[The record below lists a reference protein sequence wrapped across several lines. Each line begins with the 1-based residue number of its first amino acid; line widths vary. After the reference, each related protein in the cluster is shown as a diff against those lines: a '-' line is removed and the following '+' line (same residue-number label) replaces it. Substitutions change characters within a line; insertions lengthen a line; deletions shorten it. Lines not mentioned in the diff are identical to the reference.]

1 MPKTLTGDSLLSR
14 LIVEPGKR
22 VQLNDDHA
30 DNTFGWEKHEAL
42 AALEEN
48 RQKLSDLQY
57 KLYADGRQ
65 ALLVVIQAI
74 DAGGKDGT
82 VHDIFTAMNPQ
93 GCVVTSFKA
102 PTAEE
107 LKHDYLW
114 RVHQRVP
121 ARGMVGVF
129 NRSHYED
136 VLIVRVE
143 KLVPKEVWRERYA
156 QINEFERML
165 TSNSVRIVK
174 LFLQISRDEQKER
187 LEDRLKDPNRQWKFS
202 PEDLVKRR
210 QWPEYQKAFEAM
222 LTKCSTKRAP
232 WYVIPANKKWFR
244 NLAVSQILA
253 DGIESWKMH
262 YPPPPADLEELRE
275 ALRAER

>member
-1 MPKTLTGDSLLSR
+1 MPKTLTGDSLIER
-14 LIVEPGKR
+14 FFVEPGKR
-22 VQLNDDHA
+22 AQLNDDHA
-30 DNTFGWEKHEAL
+30 GITFGWDKPEAV
-42 AALEEN
+42 AMVEEN
-48 RQKLSDLQY
+48 RKKLSDLQY
-57 KLYADGRQ
+57 KLFADGRH

-93 GCVVTSFKA
+93 GCIVTSFKA

-107 LKHDYLW
+107 LRHDYLW

-129 NRSHYED
+129 NRSQYED

-143 KLVPKEVWRERYA
+143 KLVPKAVWRERYE

-174 LFLQISRDEQKER
+174 VFLQISKEEQKKR
-187 LEDRLKDPNRQWKFS
+187 LEDRLRDPNRQWKFS

-210 QWPEYQKAFEAM
+210 QWAEYQKAFEAM
-222 LTKCSTKRAP
+222 LTRCSTKHAP
-232 WYVIPANKKWFR
+232 WYVIPADKKWFR
-244 NLAVSQILA
+244 NLAVSQIVATEMGRMPLRFPEPSY
-253 DGIESWKMH
+253 D
-262 YPPPPADLEELRE
+262 PAKIRV
-275 ALRAER
+275 R

>member
-1 MPKTLTGDSLLSR
+1 VPKTLTGDSLISR

-22 VQLNDDHA
+22 VQLHDEHA
-30 DNTFGWEKHEAL
+30 ASTFGWEKHEAL
-42 AALEEN
+42 TALEEN
-48 RQKLSDLQY
+48 REKLSDLQY

-143 KLVPKEVWRERYA
+143 KLVPKSVWRERYE

-174 LFLQISRDEQKER
+174 LFLQISRGEQKER
-187 LEDRLKDPNRQWKFS
+187 LEARLQDPNRQWKFS

-222 LTKCSTKRAP
+222 LTKCSTQHAP
-232 WYVIPANKKWFR
+232 WYVIPADKKWFR
-244 NLAVSQILA
+244 NLAVSTILA
-253 DGIESWKMH
+253 TEMGRMPLRFPEPTYD
-262 YPPPPADLEELRE
+262 PAKIHIR
-275 ALRAER
+275 

>member
-1 MPKTLTGDSLLSR
+1 MPRILTGDSLISR
-14 LIVEPGKR
+14 LIVRPGKR
-22 VQLNDDHA
+22 VQLKESHA
-30 DNTFGWEKHEAL
+30 AETFGWEKHEAIE
-42 AALEEN
+42 ALEEY

-57 KLYADGRQ
+57 KLYADGRH

-82 VHDIFTAMNPQ
+82 VRDVFTSMNPQ
-93 GCVVTSFKA
+93 GCVVASFKA

-143 KLVPKEVWRERYA
+143 KLVAKSVWQKRYA
-156 QINEFERML
+156 QINDFERML
-165 TSNSVRIVK
+165 TSNSVRIIK
-174 LFLQISRDEQKER
+174 LFLQISRGEQKDR
-187 LEDRLKDPNRQWKFS
+187 LEDRLKDANRQWKFS

-210 QWPEYQKAFEAM
+210 QWPQYQKAFEAM
-222 LTKCSTKRAP
+222 LTKCSTRHAP
-232 WYVIPANKKWFR
+232 WYVIPADRKWFR
-244 NLAVSQILA
+244 NLAVSQIVATEMARLPLRFP
-253 DGIESWKMH
+253 E
-262 YPPPPADLEELRE
+262 PAYDPSKIRV
-275 ALRAER
+275 R

>member
-1 MPKTLTGDSLLSR
+1 VPKVLTGNVLIER
-14 LIVEPGKR
+14 LHVEPGKR
-22 VQLNDDHA
+22 VQLRDEHA
-30 DNTFGWEKHEAL
+30 NNTFGWEKHEAIV
-42 AALEEN
+42 ALEEN

-57 KLYADGRQ
+57 KLYADGRY

-82 VHDIFTAMNPQ
+82 VKDVFTSMNPQ

-165 TSNSVRIVK
+165 TSNSVRIIK
-174 LFLQISRDEQKER
+174 LFLQISKGEQKER
-187 LEDRLKDPNRQWKFS
+187 LEDRLKDPDRRWKFS

-210 QWPEYQKAFEAM
+210 QWPEYQKAFETM
-222 LTKCSTKRAP
+222 LTQCSTRHAP
-232 WYVIPANKKWFR
+232 WYVIPADKKWFR
-244 NLAVSQILA
+244 NLAVSQILVTEMGRLPLRFPEPTF
-253 DGIESWKMH
+253 D
-262 YPPPPADLEELRE
+262 PAKIKVR
-275 ALRAER
+275 

>member
-1 MPKTLTGDSLLSR
+1 
-14 LIVEPGKR
+14 
-22 VQLNDDHA
+22 VQLHDEHA
-30 DNTFGWEKHEAL
+30 NNTFGWEKHEAL
-42 AALEEN
+42 AMLEEN

-57 KLYADGRQ
+57 KLYADGRH
-65 ALLVVIQAI
+65 ALLVVLQAI

-93 GCVVTSFKA
+93 GCIVTSFKA

-143 KLVPKEVWRERYA
+143 KLVPKAVWRERYA

-165 TSNSVRIVK
+165 TSCSVRIVK
-174 LFLQISRDEQKER
+174 LFLQISKKEQKGR
-187 LEDRLKDPNRQWKFS
+187 MEDRLKDPNRRWKFS
-202 PEDLVKRR
+202 PDDLVKRR
-210 QWPEYQKAFEAM
+210 QWPEYQKAFDAK
-222 LTKCSTKRAP
+222 LSRCSTRHAP
-232 WYVIPANKKWFR
+232 WYVSPADRKWVR
-244 NLAVSQILA
+244 NLAVSEILA
-253 DGIESWKMH
+253 REMGRL
-262 YPPPPADLEELRE
+262 PLRFPE
-275 ALRAER
+275 PTYDPSKIRVR

>member
-1 MPKTLTGDSLLSR
+1 MPKKPLTGDSLISR

-30 DNTFGWEKHEAL
+30 ANTFGWEKHEAI

-48 RQKLSDLQY
+48 RQKLSELQY
-57 KLYADGRQ
+57 KLYADGRH

-74 DAGGKDGT
+74 DAGGKDGL
-82 VHDIFTAMNPQ
+82 VHDVFTSMNPQ

-114 RVHQRVP
+114 RVHQQVP

-129 NRSHYED
+129 NRSQYED

-143 KLVPKEVWRERYA
+143 KLVPKEVWSERYE

-165 TSNSVRIVK
+165 TSNSVRIIKV
-174 LFLQISRDEQKER
+174 FLQISKGEQKER

-222 LTKCSTKRAP
+222 LTQVQHQARPVVRDSRRTGSGSGTSRFP
-232 WYVIPANKKWFR
+232 R
-244 NLAVSQILA
+244 
-253 DGIESWKMH
+253 
-262 YPPPPADLEELRE
+262 
-275 ALRAER
+275 

>member
-1 MPKTLTGDSLLSR
+1 MGDSLIER
-14 LIVEPGKR
+14 LIVTPGKR
-22 VQLNDDHA
+22 VQLDDDHA
-30 DNTFGWEKHEAL
+30 DRTFGWEKPEAQ
-42 AALEEN
+42 AMLEEN
-48 RQKLSDLQY
+48 REKLSELQY
-57 KLYADGRQ
+57 KLYADGRF

-82 VHDIFTAMNPQ
+82 VHDVFTSMNPQ

-143 KLVPKEVWRERYA
+143 KLVAEEVWRKRYQ

-165 TSNSVRIVK
+165 TSNNVRIIK
-174 LFLQISRDEQKER
+174 LFLQISRGEQKKR
-187 LEDRLKDPNRQWKFS
+187 LENRLKDPNRQWKFS

-210 QWPEYQKAFEAM
+210 QWPQYQEAFEAM
-222 LTKCSTKRAP
+222 LTRCSTKHAP
-232 WYVIPANKKWFR
+232 WYVIPADRKWFR
-244 NLAVSQILA
+244 NLAVSQIVVTEMGRMPLRFPEPTY
-253 DGIESWKMH
+253 D
-262 YPPPPADLEELRE
+262 PAKIRV
-275 ALRAER
+275 R

>member
-1 MPKTLTGDSLLSR
+1 VPNILTGDSLIER

-22 VQLNDDHA
+22 MKLQDDHA
-30 DNTFGWEKHEAL
+30 DRTFGWEKHEAL
-42 AALEEN
+42 GALESN
-48 RQKLSDLQY
+48 RGKLSELQY
-57 KLYADGRQ
+57 KLYADGRY
-65 ALLVVIQAI
+65 ALLVVLQAI

-82 VHDIFTAMNPQ
+82 VHDLFTAMNPQ

-114 RVHQRVP
+114 RIHQRVP

-143 KLVPKEVWRERYA
+143 KLVAEEVWRERYA
-156 QINEFERML
+156 QINEFEHML

-174 LFLQISRDEQKER
+174 IFLQISKAEQKKR
-187 LEDRLKDPNRQWKFS
+187 MEDRLKDPRRQWKFS
-202 PEDLVKRR
+202 PDDLVKRR
-210 QWPEYQKAFEAM
+210 QWSEYQAAFEAM
-222 LTKCSTKRAP
+222 LSRCSTQHAP
-232 WYVIPANKKWFR
+232 WYVIPADRKWFR

-253 DGIESWKMH
+253 TEMGRLPLRFPEPSYD
-262 YPPPPADLEELRE
+262 PAKIHIR
-275 ALRAER
+275 

>member
-1 MPKTLTGDSLLSR
+1 VPKPLTGDSLISR
-14 LIVEPGKR
+14 LLVEPGKR
-22 VQLNDDHA
+22 VQLSDEHA
-30 DNTFGWEKHEAL
+30 ASTFGWEKHEAL
-42 AALEEN
+42 AALDEN

-143 KLVPKEVWRERYA
+143 KLVPKEVWRARYE
-156 QINEFERML
+156 QINEFEQML
-165 TSNSVRIVK
+165 TSNSVRLIKV
-174 LFLQISRDEQKER
+174 FLQISKGEQKKRLQDR
-187 LEDRLKDPNRQWKFS
+187 LEDPNRQWKFS

-210 QWPEYQKAFEAM
+210 QWAEYQKAFEAM
-222 LTKCSTKRAP
+222 LTKCSTKHAP
-232 WYVIPANKKWFR
+232 WYLIPADRKWFR
-244 NLAVSQILA
+244 NLAVSQIVATEMGRMPLRFP
-253 DGIESWKMH
+253 E
-262 YPPPPADLEELRE
+262 PAYDPAKIIVR
-275 ALRAER
+275 

>member
-1 MPKTLTGDSLLSR
+1 
-14 LIVEPGKR
+14 
-22 VQLNDDHA
+22 VQLHDPHA
-30 DNTFGWEKHEAL
+30 NNTFGWEKHEAI
-42 AALEEN
+42 AMLEEN

-57 KLYADGRQ
+57 KLYADGRH
-65 ALLVVIQAI
+65 ALLVVLQAI

-165 TSNSVRIVK
+165 ASNSVRIVK
-174 LFLQISRDEQKER
+174 LFLQISKKEQKER
-187 LEDRLKDPNRQWKFS
+187 MEDRLKDPNRQWKFS

-210 QWPEYQKAFEAM
+210 QWAEYQKAFEAM
-222 LTKCSTKRAP
+222 LTKCSTKHAP
-232 WYVIPANKKWFR
+232 WYVIPADRKWFR
-244 NLAVSQILA
+244 NVAVSEILVREM
-253 DGIESWKMH
+253 GRLPLRFPE
-262 YPPPPADLEELRE
+262 PAYDPSKIRV
-275 ALRAER
+275 R

>member
-1 MPKTLTGDSLLSR
+1 MPRILTGDSLISR
-14 LIVEPGKR
+14 LIVDPGKR
-22 VQLNDDHA
+22 VQLRDGHA
-30 DNTFGWEKHEAL
+30 ANTFGWEKHEAI

-57 KLYADGRQ
+57 KLYADGRY

-82 VHDIFTAMNPQ
+82 VRDIFTAMNPQ

-143 KLVPKEVWRERYA
+143 KRVPKQVWQQRYE
-156 QINEFERML
+156 QINDFERML
-165 TSNSVRIVK
+165 TGNSVRIIKV
-174 LFLQISRDEQKER
+174 FLHISKGEQKQR
-187 LEDRLKDPNRQWKFS
+187 LEHRLEEPDKQWKFS

-210 QWPEYQKAFEAM
+210 QWGEYQKAFEAM
-222 LTKCSTKRAP
+222 LTRCSTRHAP
-232 WYVIPANKKWFR
+232 WYVIPADRKWFR
-244 NLAVSQILA
+244 SFAVSQIIATEMGRMSLRF
-253 DGIESWKMH
+253 
-262 YPPPPADLEELRE
+262 PAPTYDASRF
-275 ALRAER
+275 RVR

>member
-1 MPKTLTGDSLLSR
+1 VAKKPLTGDSLISR

-30 DNTFGWEKHEAL
+30 ANTFGWEKHEAI
-42 AALEEN
+42 AAVEQN

-57 KLYADGRQ
+57 KLYADGRH

-74 DAGGKDGT
+74 DAGGKDGL
-82 VHDIFTAMNPQ
+82 VHDVFTAMNPQ

-129 NRSHYED
+129 NRSQYED

-143 KLVPKEVWRERYA
+143 KLVPKEVWRERYGE
-156 QINEFERML
+156 INEFERML
-165 TSNSVRIVK
+165 TNNSVRIIKV
-174 LFLQISRDEQKER
+174 FLQISKDEQKAR

-222 LTKCSTKRAP
+222 LTKCSTKHAP
-232 WYVIPANKKWFR
+232 WYVIPADRKWFR
-244 NLAVSQILA
+244 NLAVSQIVA
-253 DGIESWKMH
+253 TEMGRM
-262 YPPPPADLEELRE
+262 PLRFPE
-275 ALRAER
+275 PTFDPTKIRVR

>member
-1 MPKTLTGDSLLSR
+1 MPRILTGDSLISR
-14 LIVEPGKR
+14 LIVEPGRR
-22 VQLNDDHA
+22 VQLHDQHA
-30 DNTFGWEKHEAL
+30 GNTFGWEKHEAIQ
-42 AALEEN
+42 ALEQN

-57 KLYADGRQ
+57 KLYADGRH

-82 VHDIFTAMNPQ
+82 VRDIFTAMNPQ
-93 GCVVTSFKA
+93 GCVVSSFKA
-102 PTAEE
+102 PSAEE

-143 KLVPKEVWRERYA
+143 KLVPKAVWQRRYA
-156 QINEFERML
+156 EINEFERML
-165 TSNSVRIVK
+165 SASNVRIIK
-174 LFLQISRDEQKER
+174 LFLQISRGEQKER
-187 LEDRLKDPNRQWKFS
+187 LQDRLDDPDRQWKFS

-210 QWPEYQKAFEAM
+210 QWPQYQKAFEAM
-222 LTKCSTKRAP
+222 LTRCSTGHAP
-232 WYVIPANKKWFR
+232 WYVIPADRKWFR
-244 NLAVSQILA
+244 NLAVSEIVVTEMGRMGLRFP
-253 DGIESWKMH
+253 E
-262 YPPPPADLEELRE
+262 PAFDASKIRV
-275 ALRAER
+275 R

>member
-1 MPKTLTGDSLLSR
+1 MPKTLIGDSLIER
-14 LIVEPGKR
+14 LFVEPGRR
-22 VQLNDDHA
+22 VQLHDDQA
-30 DNTFGWEKHEAL
+30 SNTFGWEKHEAI
-42 AALEEN
+42 AAVEEN
-48 RQKLSDLQY
+48 RKKVSDLQY
-57 KLYADGRQ
+57 KLYADGRH

-93 GCVVTSFKA
+93 GCIVTSFKA

-129 NRSHYED
+129 NRSQYED

-143 KLVPKEVWRERYA
+143 KLVPKAVWRGRYE

-174 LFLQISRDEQKER
+174 VFLQISKEEQKKR
-187 LEDRLKDPNRQWKFS
+187 LEDRLRDPNRQWKFS

-210 QWPEYQKAFEAM
+210 QWAEYQKAFEAM
-222 LTKCSTKRAP
+222 LTRCSTKHAP
-232 WYVIPANKKWFR
+232 WYVIPADKKWFR
-244 NLAVSQILA
+244 NLAVSQIVATEMGRMPLRFPEPSY
-253 DGIESWKMH
+253 D
-262 YPPPPADLEELRE
+262 PAKIRV
-275 ALRAER
+275 R

>member
-1 MPKTLTGDSLLSR
+1 MPKTLTGDSLIER
-14 LIVEPGKR
+14 LFVEPGRR
-22 VQLNDDHA
+22 VQLHDDHA
-30 DNTFGWEKHEAL
+30 SSTFGWEKHEAI
-42 AALEEN
+42 AAVEEN
-48 RQKLSDLQY
+48 RKKLSELQY
-57 KLYADGRQ
+57 KLYADGRH

-121 ARGMVGVF
+121 ARGMVAVF
-129 NRSHYED
+129 NRSQYED

-143 KLVPKEVWRERYA
+143 KLVPKSVWRERYA

-165 TSNSVRIVK
+165 TSNSVRIIK
-174 LFLQISRDEQKER
+174 LFLQISKDEQKER

-210 QWPEYQKAFEAM
+210 QWPDYQKAFEAM
-222 LTKCSTKRAP
+222 LTQCSTRHAP
-232 WYVIPANKKWFR
+232 WYIIPADKKWFR

-253 DGIESWKMH
+253 TEMGRLPLRFPE
-262 YPPPPADLEELRE
+262 PAYDPAKIRV
-275 ALRAER
+275 R

>member
-1 MPKTLTGDSLLSR
+1 VPKTLTGDSLIER
-14 LIVEPGKR
+14 LFVEPGRR
-22 VQLNDDHA
+22 VQLHDEHA
-30 DNTFGWEKHEAL
+30 NNTFGWEKYEAL
-42 AALEEN
+42 AMLEEN

-57 KLYADGRQ
+57 KLYADGRH
-65 ALLVVIQAI
+65 ALLVVLQAI

-143 KLVPKEVWRERYA
+143 KLVPKAVWRERYA

-165 TSNSVRIVK
+165 ASSSVRIVK
-174 LFLQISRDEQKER
+174 LFLQISKKEQKER
-187 LEDRLKDPNRQWKFS
+187 MEDRLKDPNRRWKFS
-202 PEDLVKRR
+202 PDDLVKRR

-222 LTKCSTKRAP
+222 LSKCSTQHAP
-232 WYVIPANKKWFR
+232 WYVIPADKKWFR
-244 NLAVSQILA
+244 NLAVSEILA
-253 DGIESWKMH
+253 REMGRL
-262 YPPPPADLEELRE
+262 PLRFPE
-275 ALRAER
+275 PTYDPSKIRVR

>member
-1 MPKTLTGDSLLSR
+1 MPKTLTGDSLISR
-14 LIVEPGKR
+14 LIVEPGRR
-22 VQLNDDHA
+22 VQLSDDHA
-30 DNTFGWEKHEAL
+30 NRTFGWEKHEAL
-42 AALEEN
+42 VAVEEN
-48 RQKLSDLQY
+48 RKKLSDLQY

-143 KLVPKEVWRERYA
+143 KLVPKAVWRERYDE
-156 QINEFERML
+156 INEFERML
-165 TSNSVRIVK
+165 TDNSVRIIK
-174 LFLQISRDEQKER
+174 LFLQISKDEQKQRLQAR
-187 LEDRLKDPNRQWKFS
+187 LEDPNRQWKFS

-210 QWPEYQKAFEAM
+210 QWPQYQTAFEAM
-222 LTKCSTKRAP
+222 LTKCSTRHAP
-232 WYVIPANKKWFR
+232 WYLIPADKKWFR

-253 DGIESWKMH
+253 TEMGRLPLRFPEPGYD
-262 YPPPPADLEELRE
+262 PAKIQVR
-275 ALRAER
+275 

>member
-1 MPKTLTGDSLLSR
+1 MAKTLTGDSLIER
-14 LIVEPGKR
+14 LFVEPGKR
-22 VQLNDDHA
+22 VQLSDEHA
-30 DNTFGWEKHEAL
+30 ANTFGWEKHEAI
-42 AALEEN
+42 AMLEDN
-48 RQKLSDLQY
+48 REKLSNLQY
-57 KLYADGRQ
+57 KLYADGRR

-121 ARGMVGVF
+121 PRGMVGVF

-143 KLVPKEVWRERYA
+143 KLVPKEVWSARYA

-174 LFLQISRDEQKER
+174 LFLQISKGEQKKR
-187 LEDRLKDPNRQWKFS
+187 LEDRLQDPNRQWKFS

-222 LTKCSTKRAP
+222 LTKCSTKHAP
-232 WYVIPANKKWFR
+232 WYVIPADRKWFR

-253 DGIESWKMH
+253 TEMGRMPLRFPEPTYD
-262 YPPPPADLEELRE
+262 PAKIRV
-275 ALRAER
+275 R